1 MQTNNF
7 VNFTI
12 EDLVWGENELFTQ
25 EIFEKMCNDK
35 FITMELDEEGKPKY
49 IWTEKFAFVINTFRK
64 IQIGS
69 PAIIGVP
76 RNPDWED
83 TNVNQ

>member
-1 MQTNNF
+1 MKTDNF

-12 EDLVWGENELFTQ
+12 EDLVWGENELFTK
-25 EIFEKMCNDK
+25 ESFEKMCNDK
-35 FITMELDEEGKPKY
+35 FITMELDEEEKPKY
-49 IWTEKFAFVINTFRK
+49 IWTEKFAFVINTFSK
-64 IQIGS
+64 IQIGN

-83 TNVNQ
+83 TNVN

>member
-1 MQTNNF
+1 MKTDNF
-7 VNFTI
+7 VDFII

-25 EIFEKMCNDK
+25 EKFESMCNDK

-49 IWTEKFAFVINTFRK
+49 IWTEKFAFVINTFSK
-64 IQIGS
+64 IQIGN

-83 TNVNQ
+83 TNVN